1 MNFLELV
8 QKRQSTRTYLSRPVD
23 REKIDRCIDAARLA
37 PSACNSQPWSFVI
50 VDDPEKKQELAEN
63 AFSGIYSIV
72 SAAKQAPVIIAVVT
86 EKATYAARLGSFLKG
101 TAYSLIDIGIA
112 GEHLVLQAAEEG
124 LGTCWIGWF
133 NEKKVKKTLGLPR
146 SSHVDILITM
156 GYPAD
161 PAIRDKNRKTLEE
174 IRKYS

>member
-72 SAAKQAPVIIAVVT
+72 SAAKQA
-86 EKATYAARLGSFLKG
+86 
-101 TAYSLIDIGIA
+101 
-112 GEHLVLQAAEEG
+112 AEEG

-146 SSHVDILITM
+146 TAHVDVLITM

-161 PAIRDKNRKTLEE
+161 PAVREKNRKTLEE
-174 IRKYS
+174 IRRYA